1 MRSLDRPTNSDF
13 RISGARPSDS
23 GARGEGGVSLSA
35 SESRRLKRK
44 KRRERSHGNRPGEI
58 PRWKVF
64 AAIALVCAG
73 AAFIAGGLFNAD
85 YGSVA
90 NYILFGETNPKISAE
105 RNKELENEFRDMI
118 KKDFGSK

>member
-1 MRSLDRPTNSDF
+1 M
-13 RISGARPSDS
+13 
-23 GARGEGGVSLSA
+23 
-35 SESRRLKRK
+35 
-44 KRRERSHGNRPGEI
+44 
-58 PRWKVF
+58 F

-105 RNKELENEFRDMI
+105 RNKELEREFKDML
-118 KKDFGSK
+118 KKEFGPK